1 MLYMRKIDYPA
12 MLNDKMSLGELLALT
27 TLTTLTAAASDTTP
41 LQKTDKPI
49 AVCTVDNYR
58 FLAFK
63 NGIAVVEMF
72 DASRKDYIVDWR
84 VIRLDRLG
92 AIKYHFSSQSP
103 ESCVSVISKQEVLK
117 MPWAVRLLVEVED
130 EKEHEQDEQ
139 YRRGRIVNT
148 EAALDAL
155 QYRNYLYGMYGTA
168 VDEFVTTNMAMKEAL
183 ATLTEK
189 QRKVLI
195 LHRVYGYKIKEI
207 AERTGLTEQS
217 VHQRLQNAYGRIRAY
232 LYENTN
238 AWIR

>member
-27 TLTTLTAAASDTTP
+27 AVPTDITTP

-49 AVCTVDNYR
+49 AVCTVDDYR

-92 AIKYHFSSQSP
+92 AVKFHFSSQSP
-103 ESCVSVISKQEVLK
+103 EPCVSVIPMQEVLK

-130 EKEHEQDEQ
+130 EKEREQDEQ
-139 YRRGRIVNT
+139 YRRRRVVNT
-148 EAALDAL
+148 ESTLDEL
-155 QYRNYLYGMYGTA
+155 QYRNYLYGVYGTA
-168 VDEFVTTNMAMKEAL
+168 VDEFVTTKIAMKEAL
-183 ATLTEK
+183 ATLTDK
-189 QRKVLI
+189 QRKVFI

-207 AERTGLTEQS
+207 AERTGLS
-217 VHQRLQNAYGRIRAY
+217 VPSVRQRLQNAYSRIRAY

>member
-1 MLYMRKIDYPA
+1 MLYMRKIDYPE
-12 MLNDKMSLGELLALT
+12 MLNDKMPLGELLA
-27 TLTTLTAAASDTTP
+27 LTTLTAAASDTTP

-72 DASRKDYIVDWR
+72 DVSRRDYIVDWH

-92 AIKYHFSSQSP
+92 AVKFHFMSQSP
-103 ESCVSVISKQEVLK
+103 EPCVSVIPMQDVLK

-130 EKEHEQDEQ
+130 EKEREQDEQ
-139 YRRGRIVNT
+139 YRRRRVVAT
-148 EAALDAL
+148 ESALDEL
-155 QYRNYLYGMYGTA
+155 QYRNYLYGIYGTA
-168 VDEFVTTNMAMKEAL
+168 VDEFVATKIAMKEAL
-183 ATLTEK
+183 ATLTDK

-217 VHQRLQNAYGRIRAY
+217 VRQRLQNAYSRIRAY